1 MLYAIDIEISEKES
15 DCARIIYIFIR
26 ESYSNQKT
34 VKMGC
39 VWLNN
44 LDKNRQLL
52 LLLVEEKQN
61 VSCCRFSRIIKY

>member
-1 MLYAIDIEISEKES
+1 MREQ
-15 DCARIIYIFIR
+15 YIFIR

-34 VKMGC
+34 VKMGW

-52 LLLVEEKQN
+52 LLLVEEKQTYP
-61 VSCCRFSRIIKY
+61 VAEIQG